1 MEKTVKKLVVMAVL
15 LITAQAVLLLMQ
27 MTEPVA
33 AATLAKDPYIVL
45 TGWATSPAC
54 PSGWTEVVADTAAGT
69 IAPLTSITANTQLY
83 MNDGTSTA
91 LFALGSGGPGSAVT
105 IPAAS
110 AATTYTWKYR
120 VCSKN

>member
-27 MTEPVA
+27 MTKPVA

-54 PSGWTEVVADTAAGT
+54 PAGWTEVVADTSAGT

-91 LFALGSGGPGSAVT
+91 LFALGSGGAGTGVT